1 MPPVA
6 SPFTGDALSS
16 LKAGGFDRNRQKTMS
31 GLQRR
36 NKKKVETELDL
47 KLARKVVYE
56 RPSVASVKVPP
67 FWAIRAGRF
76 DPFFRFLTA
85 FFAAV
90 ILLLMAGIL
99 FELWRNSRLSLAKF
113 GWHFLISDAWNPV
126 TQDFGALV
134 PIFGTVVSTLIAM
147 LLALPLSLG
156 IALFLVE
163 MAPPFLQKIIG
174 TAVEL
179 LAAIPSIIYGMWGL
193 FVFAPLMADH
203 VQPWLGKTFGFL
215 PFFGGPPMGI
225 GMLTASI
232 ILALMILPFLTSV
245 ARDIFLMVPDVLKE
259 SAYGMGSTT
268 WEVTRKIVIPYGMR
282 GLVGALFLGLG
293 RALGETMAVTF
304 VIGNSHELSASLFAA
319 GNTIASTLANEF
331 TEASEPLYL
340 NSLVELGLILFLI
353 TFIVLTLSQLWLKRI
368 ARKEGSR

>member
-1 MPPVA
+1 
-6 SPFTGDALSS
+6 
-16 LKAGGFDRNRQKTMS
+16 MS

>member
-1 MPPVA
+1 
-6 SPFTGDALSS
+6 
-16 LKAGGFDRNRQKTMS
+16 MS

-90 ILLLMAGIL
+90 ILLLMAGLL

-353 TFIVLTLSQLWLKRI
+353 TFIVLTLYQLWLQRI